1 MKENPAIFK
10 DLTETFAA
18 MNLPVSHMLHDGDG
32 FSLSNLK
39 DLFKVLPFKSI
50 VFRPNYFTMLFVK
63 DAHADY
69 TTDNITFAMEHGK
82 PIMKCFFCRKKEN
95 PT

>member
-1 MKENPAIFK
+1 
-10 DLTETFAA
+10 

-69 TTDNITFAMEHGK
+69 TTDNITFAMEPGK

>member
-10 DLTETFAA
+10 DLTETFVA

-69 TTDNITFAMEHGK
+69 TADNITFAMEPGT
-82 PIMKCFFCRKKEN
+82 IFFYKSR
-95 PT
+95 PLQII